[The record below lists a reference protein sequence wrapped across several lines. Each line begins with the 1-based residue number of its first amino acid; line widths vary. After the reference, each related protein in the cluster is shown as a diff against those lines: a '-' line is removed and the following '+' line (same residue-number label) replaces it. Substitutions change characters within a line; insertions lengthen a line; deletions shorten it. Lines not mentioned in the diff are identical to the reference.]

1 MPLRKNNPNDRM
13 AAQTPPPRT
22 GTADSGYYG
31 NDQDE
36 DAARPQSSGAE
47 RTWAF
52 NGAPFRRRSILDVNN
67 RRTAEVT
74 EESRRQLAENVRV
87 QRERQAELQRAMD
100 QRDLAER
107 DAAERW
113 IEDEEERQAI
123 AASAR
128 VAQEEA
134 DQRQEDLD
142 LAIAMANSAAEAE
155 EAERL
160 GAMEAALE
168 ARRARVQN
176 EFEDRQRAANLR
188 ATQAAAQLSL
198 QQEAQRKERAARA
211 AQAAQEAERQ
221 HLQEEA
227 EHRRV
232 AADVKATQELLQ
244 QEAEAR
250 RCKERAAQAAE
261 GTRKRQEEAERQ
273 SAAEQRA
280 YDEAAAVLKKDQE
293 DLDFAL
299 ALSLEE
305 VHEEAEVDSRPQHAL
320 PTSESGIALQLL
332 QEFKRLHDSVE
343 RCEATILASEQQ
355 DESPPIARVGDQADI
370 SFQKTQSRLCSQDD
384 DDDDDMFFD
393 APESAAL
400 VDQNVVQRHLAQA
413 GEDWSD
419 RAVMNSPLLAPMPR
433 PIPLQTQLEH
443 PVQPSPATVNE
454 EDMRLA
460 RPYLPE
466 LPLRGVGSPYYEPTR
481 PSRQSNL
488 VSESPAKLKHVQDVS
503 PAPSSPPSTTSG
515 VVTHSSSTNRP
526 ITIYGNV
533 NINNEINVVVPAENS
548 RSLLK
553 RALSQSINKARGK
566 TTGIA
571 TVTSVARGQTEQ
583 VAALIRSGVENAMD
597 NLNIGGSL
605 YVTNADRSLRMIDEA
620 YETSSRPE
628 SRSSNSSLVADLE
641 AVQER
646 LRTPCAQSMQQ
657 ARSED
662 NGSPV
667 SLPARPLRVVNTSS
681 TPSPLTPVSTAT
693 RPAPSVRRSS
703 QSHSLPSPA
712 YRHPSVLESSSEG
725 SEFHDSGVCQS
736 DVQSSPSGAAPSPPR
751 PAVGIPPHSASV
763 TRKPMPDRFNR
774 PSRNQL
780 APIREP
786 SADSMRAQS
795 DSPSYMQRVLG
806 RKRVHP
812 PVNTEWANVPAA
824 TQDLEFTNSHAMMG
838 VNRFDDSRHEMP
850 ILPQRTGDAAAPTID
865 RTITPNTKAKKTE
878 KDAQKRLRGLM

>member
-113 IEDEEERQAI
+113 TEDEEKRQAI

-227 EHRRV
+227 EHHRV

-261 GTRKRQEEAERQ
+261 GARKRQEEAERQ

-384 DDDDDMFFD
+384 DDDDDLFFD

-433 PIPLQTQLEH
+433 PIQLQTQLEH

-454 EDMRLA
+454 EDTRLA
-460 RPYLPE
+460 RPNLPE
-466 LPLRGVGSPYYEPTR
+466 LPLRGIGSPFYEPTR

-488 VSESPAKLKHVQDVS
+488 VPESPANLEHLQDVS
-503 PAPSSPPSTTSG
+503 PAPFSPTSTTSG

-533 NINNEINVVVPAENS
+533 TINNEINVVVPAENS

-571 TVTSVARGQTEQ
+571 AVTSVARGQTEQ
-583 VAALIRSGVENAMD
+583 VAALIRSGVENAMG
-597 NLNIGGSL
+597 NLNIGGSC
-605 YVTNADRSLRMIDEA
+605 YVTNADRSLRIIDEA

-657 ARSED
+657 ARSNDSE
-662 NGSPV
+662 SPV
-667 SLPARPLRVVNTSS
+667 SLPAQPWRVVNTSS

-703 QSHSLPSPA
+703 PSQSLPSSA
-712 YRHPSVLESSSEG
+712 YRAPSVLESSSEG
-725 SEFHDSGVCQS
+725 SEFHDSGLGQS

-780 APIREP
+780 APTREP
-786 SADSMRAQS
+786 PADSMRAQS

-812 PVNTEWANVPAA
+812 LVNTEWANVPAA

-850 ILPQRTGDAAAPTID
+850 ILPQRTGDAAVPTID